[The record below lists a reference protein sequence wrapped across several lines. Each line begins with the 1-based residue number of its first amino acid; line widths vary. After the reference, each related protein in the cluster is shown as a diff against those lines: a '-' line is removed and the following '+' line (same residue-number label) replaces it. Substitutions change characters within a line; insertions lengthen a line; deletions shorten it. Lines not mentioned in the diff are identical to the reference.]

1 MATKR
6 KVSNPLALAV
16 MALLFERPMHP
27 YEMVSTMR
35 ERNKHEAI
43 RLRYSSL
50 YSVVGALGR
59 EGLIEE
65 LETRRDGRRPERTVY
80 GITEA
85 GRAEFLDWLRELLR
99 EPTKEYT
106 RFAAGL
112 SFLAALPPEE
122 AAELLEQ
129 RASFLKEEVESMRA
143 RMDDAMGQGLARLF
157 LVEEEHELVLREAE
171 LSWVRGLV
179 REIRDGTLGGLHG
192 WEAFHLAPGAT
203 DAPTSNPSGARTTT
217 EGTNG

>member
-1 MATKR
+1 MVSKR

-16 MALLFERPMHP
+16 MALLFERSMHP

-50 YSVVGALGR
+50 YSVVGAMER
-59 EGLIEE
+59 EGLVSE

-99 EPTKEYT
+99 EPMKEYT
-106 RFAAGL
+106 QFAAGL

-122 AAELLEQ
+122 AAALLEQ
-129 RASFLKEEVESMRA
+129 RVRRLEEEVEGMRSG
-143 RMDDAMGQGLARLF
+143 MDDAMAGGLARLF
-157 LVEEEHELVLREAE
+157 LVEDEHELVLREAE

-179 REIRDGTLGGLHG
+179 REIRGGTLGGLRG
-192 WEAFHLAPGAT
+192 WEAFHSTPGAT
-203 DAPTSNPSGARTTT
+203 DAPSCARNTT
-217 EGTNG
+217 EEADG